1 MAKIVRLTEKDIT
14 NIVKKVIEEQVG
26 TRAAQGALGGAAFGA
41 GIGSFA
47 GGIGALPGA
56 GVGAAAGGL
65 YGALIGVF
73 EKVMAGGGNAA
84 SKVKQIISTCANSKA
99 PVTSQTNKIADM
111 VYDAISGLGTDEDKV
126 YRAMAMPKGVDEFC
140 GVVKSYKSSYKEDLY
155 AALDGDFDSEAEW
168 VMIMRPLRDMVLK
181 SKQQMKSK
189 SASTPQKT
197 TTGGGSVKTTTGGGS
212 VKPR

>member
-26 TRAAQGALGGAAFGA
+26 ARAAAGALGGAGIGAAFG
-41 GIGSFA
+41 GV
-47 GGIGALPGA
+47 GALPGA
-56 GVGAAAGGL
+56 AIGGAVGGL
-65 YGALIGVF
+65 VGLF

-197 TTGGGSVKTTTGGGS
+197 TTGGGSVK
-212 VKPR
+212 PR

>member
-26 TRAAQGALGGAAFGA
+26 ARAAAGALGGAGIGAAFG
-41 GIGSFA
+41 GV
-47 GGIGALPGA
+47 GALPGA
-56 GVGAAAGGL
+56 AIGGAVGGL
-65 YGALIGVF
+65 VGLF

-155 AALDGDFDSEAEW
+155 TALDGDFDSESEW

-189 SASTPQKT
+189 SAGTPQKT
-197 TTGGGSVKTTTGGGS
+197 TTGGGSVK
-212 VKPR
+212 PR